1 MRMRALKIVCAM
13 LALTVLLS
21 GCSLPFIGSKNK
33 LSLSGTDI
41 AGQVTAVSDKDITLT
56 LGYITGS
63 GDESAASAS
72 PAPSASPSAQS
83 DASAALETASG
94 ADTAVPPTVD
104 EGGTDTASAT
114 ASPEVT
120 ASAAQETAQ
129 PESSESGAS
138 AAVTRAF
145 VAGSAKATVTIGDAS
160 ILFASDGSTA
170 AALGDV
176 KVGSIL
182 NISFDQKGKIVKI
195 VIMDV
200 PRMVIADGQ
209 SYFAANEF
217 STAQDVSKA
226 TYDSTGDDENAVIVD
241 NGAKVNF
248 DGVTVKRASSGSTGG
263 DAAVLYGAGA
273 AMLSAGGTSYIKN
286 GTVATDAKGGT
297 GIFAYGSGAAY
308 AENTKIDTSSASS
321 GGISASGGGKL
332 YAWDLTVDTKGEA
345 SAAVAGAGSGT
356 IVADGGLYSTSGAG
370 SPAVSSAS
378 SVALNNATLKAASSD
393 AARVEGNGSLYLFN
407 SQLSGNMADDEN
419 YDAAWTVAV
428 YQGEGG
434 SQQDKAS
441 FQMVGGSI
449 ESGRGG
455 LFYTTNTASDILLSG
470 VDIKS
475 AEDSVFFLRC
485 TGNTSK
491 LGWGSQGA
499 NGAVCS
505 FTGVSQEMKGNIL
518 WDSISKLDFYME
530 EGSTLTGAV
539 NDVETWAGKNG
550 SGGHC
555 NMYISENS
563 TWVVTGDSALTTLYN
578 EGKVVDKDGKT
589 VTVKDFDGKTL
600 VKGESKYVVTVRA
613 YGSPAD
619 FSGASAASAF
629 ADFKTA
635 KPAGF

>member
-145 VAGSAKATVTIGDAS
+145 VAGSAKATVTIGNTS

-209 SYFAANEF
+209 SYYAANEF
-217 STAQDVSKA
+217 STTQDVSKA
-226 TYDSTGDDENAVIVD
+226 TYDSTGDDETAVIVD

-263 DAAVLYGAGA
+263 DAAALYGAGA
-273 AMLSAGGTSYIKN
+273 AMLSAGGTSYIKERN
-286 GTVATDAKGGT
+286 
-297 GIFAYGSGAAY
+297 
-308 AENTKIDTSSASS
+308 
-321 GGISASGGGKL
+321 
-332 YAWDLTVDTKGEA
+332 
-345 SAAVAGAGSGT
+345 
-356 IVADGGLYSTSGAG
+356 
-370 SPAVSSAS
+370 
-378 SVALNNATLKAASSD
+378 
-393 AARVEGNGSLYLFN
+393 R
-407 SQLSGNMADDEN
+407 
-419 YDAAWTVAV
+419 
-428 YQGEGG
+428 
-434 SQQDKAS
+434 
-441 FQMVGGSI
+441 
-449 ESGRGG
+449 RH
-455 LFYTTNTASDILLSG
+455 
-470 VDIKS
+470 
-475 AEDSVFFLRC
+475 R
-485 TGNTSK
+485 
-491 LGWGSQGA
+491 
-499 NGAVCS
+499 
-505 FTGVSQEMKGNIL
+505 
-518 WDSISKLDFYME
+518 
-530 EGSTLTGAV
+530 
-539 NDVETWAGKNG
+539 
-550 SGGHC
+550 
-555 NMYISENS
+555 
-563 TWVVTGDSALTTLYN
+563 
-578 EGKVVDKDGKT
+578 
-589 VTVKDFDGKTL
+589 
-600 VKGESKYVVTVRA
+600 R
-613 YGSPAD
+613 
-619 FSGASAASAF
+619 
-629 ADFKTA
+629 
-635 KPAGF
+635 